1 VVKTVIEERFV
12 EVPEEVQV
20 SVEGRRVTVS
30 GPKGTLERNF
40 SKVPVNIEVRDGR
53 VRVWALWPRKKEIG
67 CVGTVASHIRNMITG
82 VTEGFTYR
90 MKVVYVHFPVTVRVE
105 GRKVIIEN
113 FLGERK
119 PREAEIV
126 GDVQVLVEGDDVII
140 RGIDKEAVGQTAAN
154 IEQATRVKGKDIR
167 KFVDGIYVYEKKTGW
182 DLHPF

>member
-1 VVKTVIEERFV
+1 MVKAVVEERFV
-12 EVPEEVQV
+12 EIPEEVQV
-20 SVEGRRVTVS
+20 SVEGSRVTVS
-30 GPKGTLERNF
+30 GPKGKLERDF
-40 SKVPVNIEVRDGR
+40 SKVPVNIELTDGK
-53 VRVWALWPRKKEIG
+53 VRVWALWPKKKERA
-67 CVGTVASHIRNMITG
+67 CVGTVASHIKNMIIG

-105 GRKVIIEN
+105 GRKVVIEN

-154 IEQATRVKGKDIR
+154 IEQATKVKGKDVR
-167 KFVDGIYVYEKKTGW
+167 KFVDGIYVYEKKIGW
-182 DLHPF
+182 D